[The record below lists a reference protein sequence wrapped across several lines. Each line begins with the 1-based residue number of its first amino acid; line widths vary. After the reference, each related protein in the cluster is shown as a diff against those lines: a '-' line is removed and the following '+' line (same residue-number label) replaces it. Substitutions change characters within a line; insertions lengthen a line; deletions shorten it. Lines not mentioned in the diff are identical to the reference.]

1 MQTPPLHGS
10 AQQCNTRS
18 ILSGSQLQEKHF
30 SAAERRQMQPKGFL
44 SHTAGILLDG
54 NDKGKT
60 KAHGQK
66 WLYAEGRSLSA
77 ISYGLG
83 TVMRIW

>member
-1 MQTPPLHGS
+1 MGLS
-10 AQQCNTRS
+10 YRRNTS
-18 ILSGSQLQEKHF
+18 LLP
-30 SAAERRQMQPKGFL
+30 RRQMQPKGFL

-66 WLYAEGRSLSA
+66 WLYTEGRSLSA